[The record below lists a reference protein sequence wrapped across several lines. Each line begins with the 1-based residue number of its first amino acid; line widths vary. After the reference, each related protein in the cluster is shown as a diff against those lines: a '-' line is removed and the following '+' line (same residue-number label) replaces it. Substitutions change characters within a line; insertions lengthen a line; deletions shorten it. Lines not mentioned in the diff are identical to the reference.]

1 MYLSSRTQLR
11 LAQVIAQ
18 IAEGE
23 KRTEMV
29 RQVLA
34 EQKLF
39 EPYTTFKRL
48 DQSRTGEITVTD
60 IIDFLRDNKLAV
72 TAKEADYLFRRFDVD
87 RNGRITYPEYQLRA

>member
-1 MYLSSRTQLR
+1 MYLSARTQVR

-48 DQSRTGEITVTD
+48 DQSRTGEITITD
-60 IIDFLRDNKLAV
+60 IIDFARDNRIPV
-72 TAKEADYLFRRFDVD
+72 SAKEADYLFRRFDVD
-87 RNGRITYPEYQLRA
+87 RNGRITYPEYHM